1 MAGPG
6 KKPTSLKVVAGTD
19 RKDRAAPPVVELPV
33 IDKVPDPPEWLI
45 NAHAINEWKRLA
57 RILTANGLL
66 TEGGLSA
73 LGVLCSTHG
82 DIVRQLSAGIM
93 PTAHLVSQYRALVND
108 FGLTPVAQGKVRAGG
123 EEKKPAGRFAG
134 VGKRPA

>member
-33 IDKVPDPPEWLI
+33 IESVPEPPGWLL
-45 NAHAINEWKRLA
+45 NAHSINEWKRLA
-57 RILTANGLL
+57 KILTANKLL
-66 TEGGLSA
+66 TEGGLST
-73 LGVLCSTHG
+73 LGMLCNLHG
-82 DIVRQLSAGIM
+82 EIVRQTSVGMM
-93 PTAHLVSQYRALVND
+93 PPAHLFAQYRAIAND
-108 FGLTPVAQGKVRAGG
+108 FGLTPVAQGKVRSGDEA
-123 EEKKPAGRFAG
+123 KKPAGRFEG